1 MYYHVIEAKYIEK
14 YKIWLK
20 FEDEEN
26 GEIDF
31 SNEFDGPIFEPLNNI
46 EYFKKF
52 DIQGKTLHWKNGAD
66 FAPEY
71 LYELIVK
78 KGATVA

>member
-66 FAPEY
+66 FAPDY

>member
-20 FEDEEN
+20 FEDGEN

-46 EYFKKF
+46 EYFKRF

-78 KGATVA
+78 KGAAVA